1 MAETG
6 RKQRK
11 VFSGSGNCWMVFCT
25 ASGGCGDYRFAGES
39 TFKVFW
45 RRKDTDA
52 DGTGGM

>member
-1 MAETG
+1 
-6 RKQRK
+6 
-11 VFSGSGNCWMVFCT
+11 MVFCT

-45 RRKDTDA
+45 RRKDPDA